1 MTIKILAGFN
11 MDFDKLERAIP
22 IKTNLQNA
30 IVNCL
35 SQEELA
41 DIWSSTL
48 NESVI
53 EKLILLARPYFKEE
67 PTDKTLDV
75 LALSIGTIIKEYE
88 WGLYYLH
95 KEGFQELKDR
105 IRNGVDIIPRN
116 QSICEEL
123 LNGNNHPKGEPIK
136 FDSSDHI
143 RYANGV
149 DVSGHNYGCNRQIE
163 IQKNIEGGEGYT
175 VTIYN
180 LDGVH
185 PLWGNNIQMAP
196 KQMRIIDAQP
206 PIVGGTLGL
215 VSLRGYGY
223 DMMGS
228 PYSDYAIDLIFN
240 GKEIEK
246 VILKMLDRNIELE
259 YLK

>member
-1 MTIKILAGFN
+1 MNFDILQ
-11 MDFDKLERAIP
+11 RAIP
-22 IKTNLQNA
+22 FKTNLQNA
-30 IVNCL
+30 IVECL
-35 SQEELA
+35 TQEELS
-41 DIWSSTL
+41 DIWSSHF

-53 EKLILLARPYFKEE
+53 EKLILLAGPYYNEE
-67 PTDKTLDV
+67 PTKDTFDA
-75 LALSIGTIIKEYE
+75 LAISIGTIIKEYE
-88 WGLYYLH
+88 WGVYYLH
-95 KEGFQELKDR
+95 KEGIKELKDR
-105 IRNGVDIIPRN
+105 IRNSVDIIPRN

-123 LNGNNHPKGEPIK
+123 LSGNNYPKGEPVK

-143 RYANGV
+143 RYSNGV

-185 PLWGNNIQMAP
+185 PIWGNNVQMTP
-196 KQMRIIDAQP
+196 KQMRIIDVKNIQA
-206 PIVGGTLGL
+206 GGSYGI
-215 VSLRGYGY
+215 VSLRGFGY

-228 PYSDYAIDLIFN
+228 PYSDYAIDILLN
-240 GKEIEK
+240 KTEIEK
-246 VILKMLDRNIELE
+246 VTLKMLDRNIELE